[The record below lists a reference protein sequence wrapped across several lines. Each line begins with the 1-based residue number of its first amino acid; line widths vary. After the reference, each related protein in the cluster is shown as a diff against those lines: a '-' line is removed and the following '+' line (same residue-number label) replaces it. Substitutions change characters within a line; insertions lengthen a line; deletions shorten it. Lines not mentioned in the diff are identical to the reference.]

1 MDDKPLRSKTPDEP
15 NHWPIQLL
23 RGRLSSR
30 TKKSGS
36 NKQANRKKNKQA
48 DRILTPFD
56 LQALRST
63 RRSRS
68 ASTPT
73 NHIGSI
79 HHPLPAPASQTRA
92 NRTGRASGS
101 APPDLAAAG
110 AMDRAG
116 GFHPLEA
123 RAGAADRSRGM
134 DRSHDTRTS
143 HHPRKRNWR
152 PCAKARRRRGGG
164 RRVIAYPEGRERR
177 REARRL
183 GEGSRGGEE
192 HGKGKGFGRALFISR
207 SRPRCASEDSLNPR
221 GRGRGDIGHSI
232 STVARYIRLADA
244 F

>member
-36 NKQANRKKNKQA
+36 NKQANRKKKQA

-73 NHIGSI
+73 NHYSTRIGSI
-79 HHPLPAPASQTRA
+79 HHPLPAPASQTQA

-101 APPDLAAAG
+101 APPISPPPERWIGRAASTHWRRAREQQIEAEEWIDPMTPARPITRGNGTGDRARRQGDGEEEAG
-110 AMDRAG
+110 A
-116 GFHPLEA
+116 
-123 RAGAADRSRGM
+123 
-134 DRSHDTRTS
+134 
-143 HHPRKRNWR
+143 
-152 PCAKARRRRGGG
+152 
-164 RRVIAYPEGRERR
+164 
-177 REARRL
+177 
-183 GEGSRGGEE
+183 
-192 HGKGKGFGRALFISR
+192 
-207 SRPRCASEDSLNPR
+207 
-221 GRGRGDIGHSI
+221 
-232 STVARYIRLADA
+232 
-244 F
+244 